1 MLQISGDNASTWKTM
16 MTGSRWAIFPGAS
29 NWVCQTNHLYIYY
42 IYIYIFTC
50 IHRNIKYLYECMC
63 ISVLAECLTFSSLHI
78 SFGSQSP
85 QVMIKQ
91 NGLKAVYLVWT
102 CFGFVWPLAHLKDC
116 DFYVYLSGVL
126 FIAKVNGINGRN
138 SLPSS
143 KPCLILRHVPRWYI
157 SHQLDSIIFCKWQLL
172 QFTSAYIYIAKVLRR
187 RNGWMNLIQRSC
199 NSSWMVHVSDLRS

>member
-1 MLQISGDNASTWKTM
+1 MRQHWKTM

-29 NWVCQTNHLYIYY
+29 NWVCQTNHLYI
-42 IYIYIFTC
+42 IFTC

-102 CFGFVWPLAHLKDC
+102 CFGSVWPLAHLKDC

-172 QFTSAYIYIAKVLRR
+172 QFTSAYIYSQGAEEEEWLNEFDPAILQQFLDGTCLRLAI
-187 RNGWMNLIQRSC
+187 LIESILDECFPQ
-199 NSSWMVHVSDLRS
+199 L

>member
-1 MLQISGDNASTWKTM
+1 MLQISGDNASTLEDHDDWLKM
-16 MTGSRWAIFPGAS
+16 GDFSWSLQLSLPNKSFI
-29 NWVCQTNHLYIYY
+29 YIYIFF

-102 CFGFVWPLAHLKDC
+102 CFGSVWPLAHLKDC

-143 KPCLILRHVPRWYI
+143 KPCLILRHVPR
-157 SHQLDSIIFCKWQLL
+157 
-172 QFTSAYIYIAKVLRR
+172 
-187 RNGWMNLIQRSC
+187 
-199 NSSWMVHVSDLRS
+199 